1 MVRRTRSGI
10 SRFRVRRFVPPR
22 NDVEGSFIMASKNR
36 LSPIPHPPTKPVVGN
51 MLSLDSTAPVQNL
64 ARLAKELG
72 PIFWLDMMG
81 APIVIV
87 SGHDLVDELSDE
99 KRFDKAVRGPL
110 RRVRAIAGDGL
121 FTADT
126 TEPNWS
132 KAHNILLQ
140 PFGNRAMQSYHP
152 SMVDIAEQLVKKW
165 ERLNGDEEIDVVHDM
180 TALTL
185 DTIGLCGFDYRFNSF
200 YRRDYHP
207 FVESLVRSLETIM
220 MTRGIPLESLW
231 LKKRQQELGADVA
244 FMNKMV
250 DEIVAERRKNADA
263 ASDKKDMLG
272 AMMTGVDRASGEQL
286 DDVNIR
292 YQINTF
298 LIAGHETTSGLLS
311 ASIYALLKHPDV
323 LKRAYEEVDRVL
335 GPDLQAKP
343 TYQQVTQLTYIT
355 QILKEALRLW
365 PPAPAYG
372 VAPLGD
378 EIIGGKYRLKKN
390 TFITVLVLALH
401 RDPSVWGPNPDA
413 FDPENFSREAE
424 AARPVNAWK
433 PFGNGQRACIGR
445 GFAMHE
451 AALAIGMILQ
461 RFKLIDVH
469 RYQMHLKETLT
480 IKPDGFK
487 IKVRPRA
494 DQERGSFVATATA
507 TPAANSVAA
516 RARTRPG
523 HNTPLLVLYG
533 SNLGTAEELA
543 TRVADL
549 AEVNGFATRLAPLD
563 DFVGKLPEQ
572 GGVLIFCASYNGAPP
587 DNATQFVKWLGS
599 DLPKDVFAKVRY
611 AVFGCG
617 NSDWAATYQW
627 IPRVIDTQ
635 LAAHGARSVYA
646 RGEGDARSDLDGQFE
661 SWFTAMAPLATK
673 EFGVDSNFSRSADD
687 EPLYRIEP
695 VAPTAINA
703 AVALGGAAPMKVL
716 VNTELQNKSGANASE
731 RSTRH
736 IEVQL
741 PSGASYRVGD
751 HLSVVPR
758 NDPALV
764 DSVAR
769 RFGFLPADQ
778 IRLQVAEGRRAQL
791 PVGDTVSVG
800 RLLSEFVEL
809 QQVATRKQIQIM
821 SENTRCPVTRPKLLA
836 YVGDDAASGERYRTD
851 ILGKRKSV
859 FDLLEEYPACELP
872 FHAYLEMLSLLA
884 PRYYSISSSP
894 SGDPSRCSV
903 TVAVVEG
910 PASSGRG
917 VYKGVCSNYLAGR
930 HAGETIHATVRETKA
945 GFRLPDDNSV
955 PIILIGPGTG
965 LAPFRGFL
973 QERAAR
979 KANGATPGPAM
990 LFFGCRHPLQDYLYA
1005 DELKAFAANGI
1016 TELHTAFSRGDGPK
1030 TYVQHLVAAQ
1040 KDRVWSLIEQGAIVY
1055 VCGDGGKMEP
1065 DVKAALVAIY
1075 RERSGADEAAG
1086 ARWIEELGARNR
1098 YVLDVW
1104 AGG

>member
-1 MVRRTRSGI
+1 
-10 SRFRVRRFVPPR
+10 
-22 NDVEGSFIMASKNR
+22 MASTNR
-36 LSPIPHPPTKPVVGN
+36 LSPIPQPPTKPVVGN
-51 MLSLDSTAPVQNL
+51 MLSLDSSAPVQSL
-64 ARLAKELG
+64 ARLAKQLG

-110 RRVRAIAGDGL
+110 RRVRAVAGDGL

-126 TEPNWS
+126 SEPNWA

-152 SMVDIAEQLVKKW
+152 SMVDIAEQLTKKW

-220 MTRGIPLESLW
+220 MIRGLPLENLW
-231 LKKRQQELGADVA
+231 MQKRRRDLAGDIA

-250 DEIVAERRKNADA
+250 DEIVAERRKNAA
-263 ASDKKDMLG
+263 ATADKKDMLG
-272 AMMTGVDRASGEQL
+272 AMMSGVDRTTGEQL

-311 ASIYALLKHPDV
+311 CTIYALLKHPEV
-323 LKRAYEEVDRVL
+323 LRKAYEEVDRVL
-335 GPDLQAKP
+335 GPDLDVKP

-372 VAPLGD
+372 IAPLKD
-378 EIIGGKYRLKKN
+378 ETIGGKYKLKKN
-390 TFITVLVLALH
+390 TFVTVLVLALH

-413 FDPENFSREAE
+413 FDPENFSKEAE

-461 RFKLIDVH
+461 RFQLIDVD
-469 RYQMHLKETLT
+469 RYQMVLKETLT

-487 IKVRPRA
+487 IKVRPRSEQ
-494 DQERGSFVATATA
+494 DRSIATGRA
-507 TPAANSVAA
+507 TPNVAA
-516 RARTRPG
+516 SAAVPAQGRPRPG

-549 AEVNGFATRLAPLD
+549 AEVNGFATKLACLD
-563 DFVGKLPEQ
+563 DFVDKLPEQ
-572 GGVLIFCASYNGAPP
+572 GGLLIFCASYNGAPP
-587 DNATQFVKWLGS
+587 DNASQFVKWLGGE
-599 DLPKDVFAKVRY
+599 LPKDAFSKVRY
-611 AVFGCG
+611 LVFGCG
-617 NSDWAATYQW
+617 NSDWAATYQS
-627 IPRVIDTQ
+627 IPRFIDEQ
-635 LAAHGARSVYA
+635 LAAHGARGVYA

-661 SWFTAMAPLATK
+661 EWFAKAAPVAVK
-673 EFGVDSNFSRSADD
+673 EFGVETGLSRSADD
-687 EPLYRIEP
+687 EPLYAIEP
-695 VAPTAINA
+695 VAPSAVNAI
-703 AVALGGAAPMKVL
+703 VALGGVAPMKIL
-716 VNTELQNKSGANASE
+716 DNRELQNRARPSASD

-736 IEVQL
+736 VEVQL
-741 PSGASYRVGD
+741 PAGVSYRVGD

-778 IRLQVAEGRRAQL
+778 IRLRVPEGRRAQL
-791 PVGDTVSVG
+791 PVGDAVSVG

-821 SENTRCPVTRPKLLA
+821 SEHTRCPVTRPKLEA
-836 YVGDDAASGERYRTD
+836 YTGDDAAAGERYRAD

-859 FDLLEEYPACELP
+859 FDLLEEHPACELP
-872 FHAYLEMLSLLA
+872 LHVYLEMLSLLA

-894 SGDPSRCSV
+894 SGDAARCSV
-903 TVAVVEG
+903 TVGVVEG

-917 VYKGVCSNYLAGR
+917 TYKGVCSNYLAGR
-930 HAGETIHATVRETKA
+930 RAGETIHATVRETKA
-945 GFRLPDDNSV
+945 GFRLPDDPSV
-955 PIILIGPGTG
+955 PIIMIGPGTG

-973 QERAAR
+973 QERAALKTR
-979 KANGATPGPAM
+979 GATLGPAM
-990 LFFGCRHPLQDYLYA
+990 LFFGCRHPEQDFIYA
-1005 DELKAFAANGI
+1005 DELKTFAADGV
-1016 TELHTAFSRGDGPK
+1016 TELHTAFSRAEGPK

-1040 KDRVWSLIEQGAIVY
+1040 GERVWSLIGQGAVVY

-1075 RERSGADEAAG
+1075 RERANADAA
-1086 ARWIEELGARNR
+1086 AALRWIEDLGSKNR

-1104 AGG
+1104 AAG

>member
-1 MVRRTRSGI
+1 
-10 SRFRVRRFVPPR
+10 
-22 NDVEGSFIMASKNR
+22 MASPNK
-36 LSPIPHPPTKPVVGN
+36 LSPIPRPPVKPVVGN
-51 MLSLDSTAPVQNL
+51 MLSLDANAPVQHL
-64 ARLAKELG
+64 VRLTKELG
-72 PIFWLDMMG
+72 PIYWLDMMG
-81 APIVIV
+81 APLVIV
-87 SGHDLVDELSDE
+87 SGHDLIEELSDE
-99 KRFDKAVRGPL
+99 KRFDKAVRGSL
-110 RRVRAIAGDGL
+110 RRVRAVGGDGL

-126 TEPNWS
+126 NEPNWS

-140 PFGNRAMQSYHP
+140 PFGNRAMTSYHP

-165 ERLNGDEEIDVVHDM
+165 ERLNADEEIDVVHDM

-220 MTRGIPLESLW
+220 MTRGLPLEGLW
-231 LKKRQQELGADVA
+231 LQKRRKELAQDVA

-250 DEIVAERRKNADA
+250 DEIIAERRGTTDA
-263 ASDKKDMLG
+263 AAAKKDMLG
-272 AMMTGVDRASGEQL
+272 AMMTGVDRATGTQL

-311 ASIYALLKHPDV
+311 CTLYALLKHPEV
-323 LKRAYEEVDRVL
+323 LKKAYEEVDRVL
-335 GPDLQAKP
+335 GPDVNARP

-372 VAPLGD
+372 IAPLKD
-378 EIIGGKYRLKKN
+378 ETIGGKYKLKKN
-390 TFITVLVLALH
+390 TFITVLVMALH
-401 RDPSVWGPNPDA
+401 RDPSVWGPNPDV

-424 AARPVNAWK
+424 AKRPINAWK

-461 RFKLIDVH
+461 RFKLIDIN
-469 RYQMHLKETLT
+469 RYQMRLKETLT

-487 IKVRPRA
+487 IKVRARSDA
-494 DQERGSFVATATA
+494 DRGAFAGRTTATA
-507 TPAANSVAA
+507 AVSTAPPRAA
-516 RARTRPG
+516 RARPG

-549 AEVNGFATRLAPLD
+549 AEVNGFATKLAPLD
-563 DFVGKLPEQ
+563 DYVGKLPEE
-572 GGVLIFCASYNGAPP
+572 GGVMIFCASYNGAAP
-587 DNATQFVKWLGS
+587 DNATQFVKWLSSG
-599 DLPKDVFAKVRY
+599 DLAKDAFAKVRY

-617 NSDWAATYQW
+617 NSDWAATYQSV
-627 IPRVIDTQ
+627 PRMIDEQ
-635 LAAHGARSVYA
+635 LAAHGARGVYA

-661 SWFTAMAPLATK
+661 GWFAKAAAASVK
-673 EFGVDSNFSRSADD
+673 AFGLDGNFSRSADD
-687 EPLYRIEP
+687 EPLYNIEP
-695 VAPTAINA
+695 VAPTTVNAI
-703 AVALGGAAPMKVL
+703 VATGGVSPMKVL
-716 VNTELQNKSGANASE
+716 VNSELQNKAGANPSD

-736 IEVQL
+736 VEVQL
-741 PSGASYRVGD
+741 PAGISYRVGD

-778 IRLQVAEGRRAQL
+778 IRLNVSEGRRAQL
-791 PVGDTVSVG
+791 PVGEVVSVG
-800 RLLSEFVEL
+800 RLLTEFVEL
-809 QQVATRKQIQIM
+809 QQIATRKQIQIM
-821 SENTRCPVTRPKLLA
+821 SENTRCPMTKPKLLA
-836 YVGDDAASGERYRTD
+836 FIGDDAESTERYRSEV
-851 ILGKRKSV
+851 LAKRKSV
-859 FDLLEEYPACELP
+859 FDLLDEHPACELP

-894 SGDPSRCSV
+894 SGDPQRCSA
-903 TVAVVEG
+903 TVGVVEA

-917 VYKGVCSNYLAGR
+917 IYKGVCSNYLSGR
-930 HAGETIHATVRETKA
+930 RVGDTIHATIRETKA
-945 GFRLPDDNSV
+945 GFRLPDDASV
-955 PIILIGPGTG
+955 PIIMIGPGTG

-979 KANGATPGPAM
+979 KASGATLGPAM
-990 LFFGCRHPLQDYLYA
+990 LFFGCRHPDQDFLYA
-1005 DELKAFAANGI
+1005 DELKEFAAEGI
-1016 TELHTAFSRGDGPK
+1016 SELHTAFSRADGPK
-1030 TYVQHLVAAQ
+1030 TYVQNLVAAQ
-1040 KDRVWSLIEQGAIVY
+1040 KDKVWSLIEQGAIIF

-1065 DVKAALVAIY
+1065 DVKATLMSIY
-1075 RERSGADEAAG
+1075 REKKGADADAA
-1086 ARWIEELGARNR
+1086 ARWIDEMGTTNR

>member
-1 MVRRTRSGI
+1 
-10 SRFRVRRFVPPR
+10 
-22 NDVEGSFIMASKNR
+22 MASVNK

-51 MLSLDSTAPVQNL
+51 MLSVDSSAPSQHL
-64 ARLAKELG
+64 ARMAKEYG

-81 APIVIV
+81 SPFVVV
-87 SGHDLVDELSDE
+87 SGADLVDELSDE
-99 KRFDKAVRGPL
+99 KRFDKSVRGSL
-110 RRVRAIAGDGL
+110 RRVRLIAGDAL
-121 FTADT
+121 FTAYT

-132 KAHNILLQ
+132 KAHNILMQ

-152 SMVDIAEQLVKKW
+152 SMLDIAEQLVKKW
-165 ERLNGDEEIDVVHDM
+165 ERTNADDEIDVVHDM

-200 YRRDYHP
+200 YREDYHP

-220 MTRGIPLESLW
+220 MTRGLPLEGLW
-231 LKKRQQELGADVA
+231 MRNRKRDLAADA
-244 FMNKMV
+244 DFMNKMV
-250 DEIVAERRKNADA
+250 DDIVAERRKNADA
-263 ASDKKDMLG
+263 TDSKKDMLS

-298 LIAGHETTSGLLS
+298 LIAGHETTSGMLS
-311 ASIYALLKHPDV
+311 CAIYALLKHPEV
-323 LKRAYEEVDRVL
+323 LKKAYEEVDRVL
-335 GPDLQAKP
+335 GPDTDARP

-365 PPAPAYG
+365 PPAPIYG
-372 VAPLGD
+372 VAPLKD
-378 EIIGGKYRLKKN
+378 EVIGGKYKLKKD
-390 TFITVLVLALH
+390 TFIAILVLALH

-413 FDPENFSREAE
+413 FNPENFSPEAE
-424 AARPVNAWK
+424 AKRPVNAWK

-461 RFKLIDVH
+461 RFRLIDH
-469 RYQMHLKETLT
+469 ERYQMHLKETLT

-487 IKVRPRA
+487 IKVRPRN
-494 DQERGSFVATATA
+494 DKERGAYAGQTAATATA
-507 TPAANSVAA
+507 RATAVPA
-516 RARTRPG
+516 ARTRPG

-549 AEVNGFATRLAPLD
+549 AEVNGFATKLAPLD
-563 DFVGKLPEQ
+563 DFVGRLPER
-572 GGVLIFCASYNGAPP
+572 GGVLIFCASYNGAAP
-587 DNATQFVKWLGS
+587 DNATQFIKWLGG
-599 DLPKDVFAKVRY
+599 DLPKDAFAKLRY

-617 NSDWAATYQW
+617 NSDWAATYQS
-627 IPRVIDTQ
+627 IPRIIDEQ
-635 LAAHGARSVYA
+635 LAAHGGKSVYA

-661 SWFTAMAPLATK
+661 SWFAKAAPVAVR
-673 EFGVDSNFSRSADD
+673 EFGVDASFARRADD
-687 EPLYRIEP
+687 EPLYKVEP
-695 VAPTAINA
+695 VAPTTINA
-703 AVALGGAAPMKVL
+703 VVALGGASPMKVQL
-716 VNTELQNKSGANASE
+716 NSELQNKTGANASD

-741 PSGASYRVGD
+741 PPNLTYRVGD

-758 NDPALV
+758 NDPVLV
-764 DSVAR
+764 DAVAR

-778 IRLQVAEGRRAQL
+778 IKLQVAEGRRAQL
-791 PVGDTVSVG
+791 PVGDSVSVG
-800 RLLSEFVEL
+800 RLLTEFVEL

-821 SENTRCPVTRPKLLA
+821 SENTRCPVTKPKLLA
-836 YVGDDAASGERYRTD
+836 YVGDDAESAERYRSE
-851 ILGKRKSV
+851 ILSKRRSV
-859 FDLLEEYPACELP
+859 YDLLDEFPACELP

-894 SGDPSRCSV
+894 SGDASRCSV
-903 TVAVVEG
+903 TVGVVEA

-917 VYKGVCSNYLAGR
+917 VYKGICSNYLAGR
-930 HAGETIHATVRETKA
+930 RAGDTIHATVRETKA
-945 GFRLPDDNSV
+945 GFRLPDDPKV
-955 PIILIGPGTG
+955 PIIMIGPGTG

-973 QERAAR
+973 QERAAL
-979 KANGATPGPAM
+979 KAKGATLGPAL
-990 LFFGCRHPLQDYLYA
+990 LFFGCRHPEQDFLYA
-1005 DELKAFAANGI
+1005 DELKSFAADGV
-1016 TELHTAFSRGDGPK
+1016 TELHTAFSRGDSPK

-1040 KDRVWSLIEQGAIVY
+1040 KDKVCSLIEQGAITY

-1065 DVKAALVAIY
+1065 DVKAALMSIH
-1075 RERSGADEAAG
+1075 RERTGGDEAA
-1086 ARWIEELGARNR
+1086 ASRWIDEMGTKNR

>member
-1 MVRRTRSGI
+1 
-10 SRFRVRRFVPPR
+10 
-22 NDVEGSFIMASKNR
+22 MASTNR

-51 MLSLDSTAPVQNL
+51 MLSLDSTAPVQHL
-64 ARLAKELG
+64 VRLTKELG

-81 APIVIV
+81 APLVIV
-87 SGHDLVDELSDE
+87 SGHDLVEELSDE
-99 KRFDKAVRGPL
+99 KRFDKAVRGSL
-110 RRVRAIAGDGL
+110 RRVRAVGGDGL

-126 TEPNWS
+126 SEPNWS

-152 SMVDIAEQLVKKW
+152 SMVDIADQLVKKW

-220 MTRGIPLESLW
+220 MTRGIPLEGIW
-231 LKKRQQELGADVA
+231 LKRRRQELAQDVA

-250 DEIVAERRKNADA
+250 DEIVAERRKNAEA
-263 ASDKKDMLG
+263 AEAKKDMLG
-272 AMMTGVDRASGEQL
+272 AMMTGVDRSTGEQL

-311 ASIYALLKHPDV
+311 CTLYALLKHPEV
-323 LKRAYEEVDRVL
+323 LKKAYQEVDRVL
-335 GPDLQAKP
+335 GPDTDARP

-372 VAPLGD
+372 IAPLND
-378 EIIGGKYRLKKN
+378 ETIGGKYKLKKN
-390 TFITVLVLALH
+390 TFITILVMALH

-451 AALAIGMILQ
+451 AALAVGMILQ
-461 RFKLIDVH
+461 RFKLIDIN

-487 IKVRPRA
+487 IKVRPRV
-494 DQERGSFVATATA
+494 DKERGAYAGRATATA
-507 TPAANSVAA
+507 AVSTTAAPA
-516 RARTRPG
+516 ARTRPG
-523 HNTPLLVLYG
+523 NNTPLLVLYG

-549 AEVNGFATRLAPLD
+549 AEVNGFSTKLAALD

-587 DNATQFVKWLGS
+587 DNATEFVKWLGS
-599 DLPKDVFAKVRY
+599 DLPKGAFAKVRY

-617 NSDWAATYQW
+617 NSDWLATYQS
-627 IPRVIDTQ
+627 IPRFIDEQ
-635 LAAHGARSVYA
+635 LAAHGASNAFV
-646 RGEGDARSDLDGQFE
+646 RGEGDARDDLEGQFE
-661 SWFTAMAPLATK
+661 SWFAKLRPLAVKQLGIDTS
-673 EFGVDSNFSRSADD
+673 FDRSADD

-695 VAPTAINA
+695 VAPTAVNSI
-703 AVALGGAAPMKVL
+703 VALGGVAPMKML
-716 VNTELQNKSGANASE
+716 VNQELQNKQGANASD

-741 PSGASYRVGD
+741 PSGISYRVGD

-821 SENTRCPVTRPKLLA
+821 SEHTRCPVTKPKLLA
-836 YVGDDAASGERYRTD
+836 YVGDDAAASEHYRAD

-859 FDLLEEYPACELP
+859 FDLLEEHPACELP

-894 SGDPSRCSV
+894 SGDPQRCSV
-903 TVAVVEG
+903 TVGVVEG

-917 VYKGVCSNYLAGR
+917 IYKGICSNYLAGR
-930 HAGETIHATVRETKA
+930 RAGETIQATVRETKA
-945 GFRLPDDNSV
+945 GFRLPDDAAV
-955 PIILIGPGTG
+955 PIIMVGPGTG

-973 QERAAR
+973 QERAAL
-979 KANGATPGPAM
+979 KAKGASLGPAM
-990 LFFGCRHPLQDYLYA
+990 LFFGCRHPDQDYLYA
-1005 DELKAFAANGI
+1005 GELKAFAADGI
-1016 TELHTAFSRGDGPK
+1016 TELHTAFSRAEGPK
-1030 TYVQHLVAAQ
+1030 TYVQNLVAAQ
-1040 KDRVWSLIEQGAIVY
+1040 KDRVWSLIESGAIVY

-1075 RERSGADEAAG
+1075 RERKGADADAAL
-1086 ARWIEELGARNR
+1086 RWIDDLGTNNR

>member
-1 MVRRTRSGI
+1 
-10 SRFRVRRFVPPR
+10 
-22 NDVEGSFIMASKNR
+22 MASTNR
-36 LSPIPHPPTKPVVGN
+36 LSPIPQPPTKPVVGN

-64 ARLAKELG
+64 ARLARELG

-81 APIVIV
+81 SPIVIV
-87 SGHDLVDELSDE
+87 SGHDLVEELSDE

-110 RRVRAIAGDGL
+110 RRVRAVAGDGL

-152 SMVDIAEQLVKKW
+152 SMVDIADQLVKKW

-220 MTRGIPLESLW
+220 MIRGLPMENLW
-231 LKKRQQELGADVA
+231 MQKRRRDLAADVA

-250 DEIVAERRKNADA
+250 DEIVAERRKNAEA
-263 ASDKKDMLG
+263 AADKKDMLG
-272 AMMTGVDRASGEQL
+272 AMMTGVDRSTGEQL

-311 ASIYALLKHPDV
+311 CSLYALLKYPEV
-323 LKRAYEEVDRVL
+323 LKKAYEEVDRVL
-335 GPDLQAKP
+335 GPDLGAKP

-372 VAPLGD
+372 ISPLAD
-378 EIIGGKYRLKKN
+378 ETIGGKYKLKKN

-401 RDPSVWGPNPDA
+401 RDPGVWGPNPDV

-461 RFKLIDVH
+461 RFRLIDVN
-469 RYQMHLKETLT
+469 RYQMQLKETLT

-487 IKVRPRA
+487 IKVRPRT
-494 DQERGSFVATATA
+494 DQDRGVFAGQAAATVAVSGTA
-507 TPAANSVAA
+507 PAP
-516 RARTRPG
+516 RTRTRPG

-549 AEVNGFATRLAPLD
+549 AEVNGFATRLGALD

-572 GGVLIFCASYNGAPP
+572 GGALIFCASYNGAPP
-587 DNATQFVKWLGS
+587 DNASQFIKWLGS
-599 DLPKDVFAKVRY
+599 DLPKDAFAKLRY

-617 NSDWAATYQW
+617 NSDWAATYQS
-627 IPRVIDTQ
+627 IPRAIDGQ
-635 LAAHGARSVYA
+635 LAAHGGRNVYV

-661 SWFTAMAPLATK
+661 SWFAKLAPLATRQ
-673 EFGVDSNFSRSADD
+673 FGVDSNFSRSAED
-687 EPLYRIEP
+687 EPLYSIEP
-695 VAPTAINA
+695 VAPSAVNAI
-703 AVALGGAAPMKVL
+703 VALGGVSPMKLL
-716 VNTELQNKSGANASE
+716 VNTELQNKTGANASD

-741 PSGASYRVGD
+741 APGISYRVGD

-821 SENTRCPVTRPKLLA
+821 SENTHCPVTKPKLLA
-836 YVGDDAASGERYRTD
+836 YVGDDAAASERYRSD
-851 ILGKRKSV
+851 ILTKRKSV
-859 FDLLEEYPACELP
+859 FDLLEEHPACELP

-894 SGDPSRCSV
+894 SLDPSRCSV
-903 TVAVVEG
+903 TVGVVEG
-910 PASSGRG
+910 PANSGRG
-917 VYKGVCSNYLAGR
+917 VYKGICSNYLAGR
-930 HAGETIHATVRETKA
+930 RASETIHATVRETRA
-945 GFRLPDDNSV
+945 GFRLPDDASV
-955 PIILIGPGTG
+955 PIIMIGPGTG

-979 KANGATPGPAM
+979 KAKGATLGPAM
-990 LFFGCRHPLQDYLYA
+990 LFFGCRHPEQDYLYA
-1005 DELKAFAANGI
+1005 DELKAFAADGI
-1016 TELHTAFSRGDGPK
+1016 TELHTAFSRGEGPK
-1030 TYVQHLVAAQ
+1030 TYVQNLVAAEQ
-1040 KDRVWSLIEQGAIVY
+1040 DRVWRLIEDGAIIF

-1065 DVKAALVAIY
+1065 DVKAALVTIY
-1075 RERSGADEAAG
+1075 RNRTGGDTEAG
-1086 ARWIEELGARNR
+1086 QRWIDDLGTKNR

>member
-1 MVRRTRSGI
+1 
-10 SRFRVRRFVPPR
+10 
-22 NDVEGSFIMASKNR
+22 MASSNR
-36 LSPIPHPPTKPVVGN
+36 LSPIPQPPTKPVVGN

-64 ARLAKELG
+64 ARLARELG

-81 APIVIV
+81 APLVIV

-99 KRFDKAVRGPL
+99 KRFDKVVRGPL

-220 MTRGIPLESLW
+220 MTRGIPLEGIW
-231 LKKRQQELGADVA
+231 LKKRRQELARDVA

-250 DEIVAERRKNADA
+250 DEIVAERRRSAEA
-263 ASDKKDMLG
+263 VEDKKDMLG
-272 AMMTGVDRASGEQL
+272 AMMTGVDRSTGEQL

-311 ASIYALLKHPDV
+311 CTLYALLKHPEI
-323 LKRAYEEVDRVL
+323 LKKAYEEVDRVL
-335 GPDLQAKP
+335 GPDINAKP

-372 VAPLGD
+372 IAPLKD
-378 EIIGGKYRLKKN
+378 ETIGGKYKLKKN

-401 RDPSVWGPNPDA
+401 RDPNVWGPNPDK

-424 AARPVNAWK
+424 AARPINAWK

-451 AALAIGMILQ
+451 AALAIGMVLQ
-461 RFKLIDVH
+461 RFKLVDVN

-494 DQERGSFVATATA
+494 ERERGAFTGGT
-507 TPAANSVAA
+507 VAA
-516 RARTRPG
+516 VASTAAAPRARTRPG

-549 AEVNGFATRLAPLD
+549 AEVNGFATKLAPLD

-587 DNATQFVKWLGS
+587 DNATQFVKWLGGE
-599 DLPKDVFAKVRY
+599 LPKDAFSKVRY

-617 NSDWAATYQW
+617 NSDWLATYQS
-627 IPRVIDTQ
+627 IPRILDER
-635 LAAHGARSVYA
+635 LAAHGGRSVYV

-661 SWFTAMAPLATK
+661 SWVAAGAPAGMK
-673 EFGVDSNFSRSADD
+673 EFGVESNFSRSADD
-687 EPLYRIEP
+687 EPLYKIEP
-695 VAPTAINA
+695 VAPTVVNA
-703 AVALGGAAPMKVL
+703 VVALGGVAPMKVL
-716 VNTELQNKSGANASE
+716 
-731 RSTRH
+731 
-736 IEVQL
+736 
-741 PSGASYRVGD
+741 
-751 HLSVVPR
+751 
-758 NDPALV
+758 
-764 DSVAR
+764 
-769 RFGFLPADQ
+769 
-778 IRLQVAEGRRAQL
+778 
-791 PVGDTVSVG
+791 
-800 RLLSEFVEL
+800 
-809 QQVATRKQIQIM
+809 
-821 SENTRCPVTRPKLLA
+821 
-836 YVGDDAASGERYRTD
+836 
-851 ILGKRKSV
+851 
-859 FDLLEEYPACELP
+859 
-872 FHAYLEMLSLLA
+872 
-884 PRYYSISSSP
+884 
-894 SGDPSRCSV
+894 
-903 TVAVVEG
+903 
-910 PASSGRG
+910 
-917 VYKGVCSNYLAGR
+917 
-930 HAGETIHATVRETKA
+930 
-945 GFRLPDDNSV
+945 
-955 PIILIGPGTG
+955 
-965 LAPFRGFL
+965 
-973 QERAAR
+973 
-979 KANGATPGPAM
+979 
-990 LFFGCRHPLQDYLYA
+990 
-1005 DELKAFAANGI
+1005 
-1016 TELHTAFSRGDGPK
+1016 
-1030 TYVQHLVAAQ
+1030 
-1040 KDRVWSLIEQGAIVY
+1040 
-1055 VCGDGGKMEP
+1055 
-1065 DVKAALVAIY
+1065 
-1075 RERSGADEAAG
+1075 
-1086 ARWIEELGARNR
+1086 
-1098 YVLDVW
+1098 
-1104 AGG
+1104 

>member
-1 MVRRTRSGI
+1 
-10 SRFRVRRFVPPR
+10 
-22 NDVEGSFIMASKNR
+22 MASSNR

-64 ARLAKELG
+64 TRLAKELG

-81 APIVIV
+81 APLVIV
-87 SGHDLVDELSDE
+87 SGHDLVHELSDE

-126 TEPNWS
+126 SEPNWS

-165 ERLNGDEEIDVVHDM
+165 ERLNADEEIDVVHDM

-220 MTRGIPLESLW
+220 MIRGLPLENLW
-231 LKKRQQELGADVA
+231 MQKRRRDLAGDVA

-250 DEIVAERRKNADA
+250 DEIVAERRRNSDG

-272 AMMTGVDRASGEQL
+272 AMMSGVDRSTGEQL

-311 ASIYALLKHPDV
+311 CTLYALLKHPEV
-323 LKRAYEEVDRVL
+323 LRKAYEEVDRVL
-335 GPDLQAKP
+335 GPDMAVKP

-355 QILKEALRLW
+355 QILKESLRLW

-372 VAPLGD
+372 ISPLQD
-378 EIIGGKYRLKKN
+378 ETIGGQYRLKKN
-390 TFITVLVLALH
+390 TFVTVLVLALH

-461 RFKLIDVH
+461 RFRLIDVN

-480 IKPDGFK
+480 IKPDGFR
-487 IKVRPRA
+487 IKVRARGE
-494 DQERGSFVATATA
+494 QERGTHAGPAAAAAATAA
-507 TPAANSVAA
+507 PGP

-587 DNATQFVKWLGS
+587 DNATQFVKWLRG
-599 DLPKDVFAKVRY
+599 DLPKDAFSKLRY

-617 NSDWAATYQW
+617 NSDWAATYQSV
-627 IPRVIDTQ
+627 PRLIDEQ
-635 LAAHGARSVYA
+635 LADHGGRSVTA
-646 RGEGDARSDLDGQFE
+646 RGEGDARGDLDGEFE
-661 SWFTAMAPLATK
+661 SWFAKLAPLATR
-673 EFGVDSNFSRSADD
+673 EFGIESSFSRSAED

-695 VAPTAINA
+695 VAPSALNA
-703 AVALGGAAPMKVL
+703 VAALGGAAPMKVL
-716 VNTELQNKSGANASE
+716 ANAELQNKGGAHPSD

-741 PSGASYRVGD
+741 PPGVSYRVGD

-769 RFGFLPADQ
+769 RFGFLPADV

-791 PVGDTVSVG
+791 PAGEPVSVG
-800 RLLSEFVEL
+800 RLLTDFVEL

-821 SENTRCPVTRPKLLA
+821 SEHTRCPVTKPKLAA
-836 YVGDDAASGERYRTD
+836 YLGDDAVSAERYRAD
-851 ILGKRKSV
+851 ILGRRQSV

-894 SGDPSRCSV
+894 SLDSARCSV
-903 TVAVVEG
+903 TVGVVEG
-910 PASSGRG
+910 PANSGRG
-917 VYKGVCSNYLAGR
+917 IYRGVCSNYLASR
-930 HAGETIHATVRETKA
+930 RVGETVQATVRETKA
-945 GFRLPDDNSV
+945 GFRLPDDPSV
-955 PIILIGPGTG
+955 RVIMIGPGTG

-973 QERAAR
+973 QERAAQ
-979 KANGATPGPAM
+979 KAKGASLGPAM
-990 LFFGCRHPLQDYLYA
+990 LFFGCRHPDQDFIYA
-1005 DELKAFAANGI
+1005 DELKAFETDGI
-1016 TELHTAFSRGDGPK
+1016 VELHTAFSRSEGPK
-1030 TYVQHLVAAQ
+1030 TYVQDLVTAQ

-1065 DVKAALVAIY
+1065 DAKAALVAIY
-1075 RERSGADEAAG
+1075 RERSGADADAAQ
-1086 ARWIEELGARNR
+1086 RWIDDLGAKNR

>member
-1 MVRRTRSGI
+1 
-10 SRFRVRRFVPPR
+10 
-22 NDVEGSFIMASKNR
+22 MASVNK

-51 MLSLDSTAPVQNL
+51 MLSVDASAPSQHL
-64 ARLAKELG
+64 ARMAKEYG

-81 APIVIV
+81 SPFVVV
-87 SGHDLVDELSDE
+87 SGADLVDELSDE
-99 KRFDKAVRGPL
+99 KRFDKSVRGSL
-110 RRVRAIAGDGL
+110 RRVRLIAGDAL
-121 FTADT
+121 FTAYT

-132 KAHNILLQ
+132 KAHNILMQ

-152 SMVDIAEQLVKKW
+152 SMLDIAEQLVKKW
-165 ERLNGDEEIDVVHDM
+165 ERTNADDEIDVVHDM

-200 YRRDYHP
+200 YREDYHP

-220 MTRGIPLESLW
+220 MTRGLPLEGLW
-231 LKKRQQELGADVA
+231 MRNRKRDLVADA
-244 FMNKMV
+244 EFMNKMV
-250 DEIVAERRKNADA
+250 DEIIAERRKNADA
-263 ASDKKDMLG
+263 TAAKKDMLN

-298 LIAGHETTSGLLS
+298 LIAGHETTSGMLS
-311 ASIYALLKHPDV
+311 CAIYALLKHPQV
-323 LKRAYEEVDRVL
+323 LEKAYEEVDRVL
-335 GPDLQAKP
+335 GPDTDAKP

-355 QILKEALRLW
+355 QVLKEALRLW
-365 PPAPAYG
+365 PPAPIYG
-372 VAPLGD
+372 IAPLND
-378 EIIGGKYRLKKN
+378 EVIGGKYKLKKD
-390 TFITVLVLALH
+390 TFIAILVLALH

-413 FDPENFSREAE
+413 FNPDNFSSEAE
-424 AARPVNAWK
+424 AKRPINAWK

-461 RFKLIDVH
+461 RFRLIDHH

-487 IKVRPRA
+487 IKVRPRT
-494 DQERGSFVATATA
+494 DKERGAYAGQTAAAATARTA
-507 TPAANSVAA
+507 SVPA
-516 RARTRPG
+516 ARTRPG

-533 SNLGTAEELA
+533 SNLGSAEELA

-549 AEVNGFATRLAPLD
+549 AEVNGFATKLAPLD
-563 DFVGKLPEQ
+563 DYVGKLPEQ
-572 GGVLIFCASYNGAPP
+572 GGVLIFCASYNGAAP
-587 DNATQFVKWLGS
+587 DNATQFVKWLGG
-599 DLPKDVFAKVRY
+599 DLPKDAFAKVRY

-617 NSDWAATYQW
+617 NSDWAATYQS
-627 IPRVIDTQ
+627 IPRTIDEQ

-661 SWFTAMAPLATK
+661 SWFAKAAPVAVK
-673 EFGVDSNFSRSADD
+673 EFGVDASFTRRAND
-687 EPLYRIEP
+687 EPLYKVEP
-695 VAPTAINA
+695 VAPTTVNAI
-703 AVALGGAAPMKVL
+703 VALGGASPMKVL
-716 VNTELQNKSGANASE
+716 LNSELQNKSGANASD

-741 PSGASYRVGD
+741 PSNLTYRVGD
-751 HLSVVPR
+751 HLSMVPR
-758 NDPALV
+758 NDPVLV
-764 DSVAR
+764 DAVAR

-778 IRLQVAEGRRAQL
+778 IKLQVAEGRRAQL
-791 PVGDTVSVG
+791 PTGDAVSVG
-800 RLLSEFVEL
+800 RLLTEFVEL

-821 SENTRCPVTRPKLLA
+821 SEHTRCPVTKPKLLA
-836 YVGDDAASGERYRTD
+836 YVGDDAESAERYRSE
-851 ILGKRKSV
+851 ILSKRRSV
-859 FDLLEEYPACELP
+859 YDLLDEFPACELP

-894 SGDPSRCSV
+894 SGDASRCSV
-903 TVAVVEG
+903 TVGVVEA

-917 VYKGVCSNYLAGR
+917 VYKGICSNYLAGR
-930 HAGETIHATVRETKA
+930 RAGDTVHATVRETKA
-945 GFRLPDDNSV
+945 GFRLPDDPKV
-955 PIILIGPGTG
+955 PIIMIGPGTG

-973 QERAAR
+973 QERAAL
-979 KANGATPGPAM
+979 KAKGATLGPAM
-990 LFFGCRHPLQDYLYA
+990 LFFGCRHPEQDFLYA
-1005 DELKAFAANGI
+1005 DELKSFAADGI
-1016 TELHTAFSRGDGPK
+1016 TELHTAFSRGEGPK

-1040 KDRVWSLIEQGAIVY
+1040 KDKVWSLIEQGAITY

-1065 DVKAALVAIY
+1065 DVKAALMGIH
-1075 RERSGADEAAG
+1075 RERTGGDEAA
-1086 ARWIEELGARNR
+1086 ATRWIDDLGTKNR

>member
-1 MVRRTRSGI
+1 
-10 SRFRVRRFVPPR
+10 
-22 NDVEGSFIMASKNR
+22 MASSNR

-81 APIVIV
+81 APLVIV
-87 SGHDLVDELSDE
+87 SGHDLVHELSDE

-126 TEPNWS
+126 SEPNWS

-165 ERLNGDEEIDVVHDM
+165 ERLNADEEIDVVHDM

-220 MTRGIPLESLW
+220 MIRGLPLENLW
-231 LKKRQQELGADVA
+231 MQKRRRDLAGDVA

-250 DEIVAERRKNADA
+250 DEIVAERRRNSDG

-272 AMMTGVDRASGEQL
+272 AMMSGVDRSTGEQL

-311 ASIYALLKHPDV
+311 CTLYALLKHPEV
-323 LKRAYEEVDRVL
+323 LRKAYEEVDRVL
-335 GPDLQAKP
+335 GPDMAVKP

-355 QILKEALRLW
+355 QILKESLRLW

-372 VAPLGD
+372 ISPLQD
-378 EIIGGKYRLKKN
+378 ETIGGQYRLKKN
-390 TFITVLVLALH
+390 TFVTVLVLALH

-461 RFKLIDVH
+461 RFRLIDVN

-480 IKPDGFK
+480 IKPDGFR
-487 IKVRPRA
+487 IKVHARGE
-494 DQERGSFVATATA
+494 QERGTHAGPAAAAAATAA
-507 TPAANSVAA
+507 PGP

-587 DNATQFVKWLGS
+587 DNATQFVKWLRG
-599 DLPKDVFAKVRY
+599 DLPKDAFSKLRY

-617 NSDWAATYQW
+617 NSDWAATYQSV
-627 IPRVIDTQ
+627 PRLIDEQ
-635 LAAHGARSVYA
+635 LADHGGRSVTA
-646 RGEGDARSDLDGQFE
+646 RGEGDARGDLDGEFE
-661 SWFTAMAPLATK
+661 SWFAKLAPLATR
-673 EFGVDSNFSRSADD
+673 EFGIESSFSRSAED

-695 VAPTAINA
+695 VAPSALNA
-703 AVALGGAAPMKVL
+703 VAALGGAAPMKVL
-716 VNTELQNKSGANASE
+716 ASAELQNKGGAHPSD

-741 PSGASYRVGD
+741 PPGVSYRVGD

-769 RFGFLPADQ
+769 RFGFLPADV

-791 PVGDTVSVG
+791 PAGEPVSVG
-800 RLLSEFVEL
+800 RLLTDFVEL

-821 SENTRCPVTRPKLLA
+821 SEHTRCPVTKPKLAA
-836 YVGDDAASGERYRTD
+836 YLGDDAVSAERYRAD
-851 ILGKRKSV
+851 ILGRRQSV

-894 SGDPSRCSV
+894 SLDSARCSV
-903 TVAVVEG
+903 TVGVVEG
-910 PASSGRG
+910 PANSGRG
-917 VYKGVCSNYLAGR
+917 IYRGVCSNYLASR
-930 HAGETIHATVRETKA
+930 RVGETVQATVRETKA
-945 GFRLPDDNSV
+945 GFRLPDDPSV
-955 PIILIGPGTG
+955 RVIMIGPGTG

-973 QERAAR
+973 QERAAQ
-979 KANGATPGPAM
+979 KAKGASLGPAM
-990 LFFGCRHPLQDYLYA
+990 LFFGCRHPDQDFIYA
-1005 DELKAFAANGI
+1005 DELKAFETDGI
-1016 TELHTAFSRGDGPK
+1016 VELHTAFSRSEGPK
-1030 TYVQHLVAAQ
+1030 TYVQDLVTAQ

-1065 DVKAALVAIY
+1065 DAKAALVAIY
-1075 RERSGADEAAG
+1075 RERSGADADAAQ
-1086 ARWIEELGARNR
+1086 RWIDDLGAKNR

>member
-1 MVRRTRSGI
+1 
-10 SRFRVRRFVPPR
+10 
-22 NDVEGSFIMASKNR
+22 
-36 LSPIPHPPTKPVVGN
+36 
-51 MLSLDSTAPVQNL
+51 VQSL

-81 APIVIV
+81 SPIVIV

-110 RRVRAIAGDGL
+110 RRVRAVAGDGL

-126 TEPNWS
+126 SEPNWS
-132 KAHNILLQ
+132 KAHNILMQ
-140 PFGNRAMQSYHP
+140 PFGSRAMQSYHP
-152 SMVDIAEQLVKKW
+152 SMVDIADQLVKKW

-220 MTRGIPLESLW
+220 MIRGLPMENLW
-231 LKKRQQELGADVA
+231 MQKRRRDLAGDVA

-250 DEIVAERRKNADA
+250 DEIVAERRKNAEA
-263 ASDKKDMLG
+263 TEAKKDMLG
-272 AMMTGVDRASGEQL
+272 AMMTGVDRATGEQL

-311 ASIYALLKHPDV
+311 CTLYALLKHPDV
-323 LKRAYEEVDRVL
+323 LRKAYEEVDRVL
-335 GPDLQAKP
+335 GPDIDAKP

-372 VAPLGD
+372 ISPLSD
-378 EIIGGKYRLKKN
+378 QTIGGKYNLKKN

-401 RDPSVWGPNPDA
+401 RDPSVWGPKPDA

-424 AARPVNAWK
+424 AKRPVNAWK

-451 AALAIGMILQ
+451 AALAVGMILQ
-461 RFKLIDVH
+461 RFTLIDVN
-469 RYQMHLKETLT
+469 RYQMVLKETLT

-494 DQERGSFVATATA
+494 DQDRGAYAGQAASTAAVSTA
-507 TPAANSVAA
+507 ALAP
-516 RARTRPG
+516 RARTRPA

-549 AEVNGFATRLAPLD
+549 AEVNGFATKLAPLD

-599 DLPKDVFAKVRY
+599 ELPKDAFAKVRY

-617 NSDWAATYQW
+617 NSDWLATYQS
-627 IPRVIDTQ
+627 IPRFIDDQ
-635 LAAHGARSVYA
+635 LAAHGASNAYV
-646 RGEGDARSDLDGQFE
+646 RGEGDARDDLDGQFE
-661 SWFTAMAPLATK
+661 SWFAKLRPLAVK
-673 EFGVDSNFSRSADD
+673 EFGIDTNFDRSADD

-695 VAPTAINA
+695 VAPAAINA
-703 AVALGGAAPMKVL
+703 AVTLGGAAPMKVL
-716 VNTELQNKSGANASE
+716 VNTELQNRSGANASA

-741 PSGASYRVGD
+741 PAGTSYRVGD

-791 PVGDTVSVG
+791 PIGDTVSVG

-809 QQVATRKQIQIM
+809 QQVAARKQIQIM

-836 YVGDDAASGERYRTD
+836 YVGDDAASTELYRSE
-851 ILGKRKSV
+851 ILARRKSV
-859 FDLLEEYPACELP
+859 FDLLEEHPACELP

-894 SGDPSRCSV
+894 SGDPLRCSV
-903 TVAVVEG
+903 TVAVVAG
-910 PASSGRG
+910 AANSGRG
-917 VYKGVCSNYLAGR
+917 IYKGICSNYLAGR
-930 HAGETIHATVRETKA
+930 RAGETIHATVRETKA
-945 GFRLPDDNSV
+945 GFRLPDDPLV
-955 PIILIGPGTG
+955 PIIMIGPGTG

-979 KANGATPGPAM
+979 KAKGAVLGPAM
-990 LFFGCRHPLQDYLYA
+990 LFFGCRHPDQDYLYA
-1005 DELKAFAANGI
+1005 DELKAFAADGI
-1016 TELHTAFSRGDGPK
+1016 TELYTGFSRAEGPK
-1030 TYVQHLVAAQ
+1030 TYVQNLVAAQ
-1040 KDRVWSLIEQGAIVY
+1040 QERLWSLIENGAIIY

-1065 DVKAALVAIY
+1065 DVKATLVAIC
-1075 RERSGADEAAG
+1075 RQRKATDADAAL
-1086 ARWIEELGARNR
+1086 RWIDDLGTRNR

>member
-1 MVRRTRSGI
+1 
-10 SRFRVRRFVPPR
+10 
-22 NDVEGSFIMASKNR
+22 MASTNK

-87 SGHDLVDELSDE
+87 SGHDLVEELSDE
-99 KRFDKAVRGPL
+99 KRFDKAVRGSL
-110 RRVRAIAGDGL
+110 RRVRAVGGDGL

-126 TEPNWS
+126 SEPNWS
-132 KAHNILLQ
+132 KAHNILMQ

-207 FVESLVRSLETIM
+207 FVASLVRSLETIM
-220 MTRGIPLESLW
+220 MTRGLPLENLW
-231 LKKRQQELGADVA
+231 MQKRRRDLAGDVA

-250 DEIVAERRKNADA
+250 DEIVAERRKNAEA
-263 ASDKKDMLG
+263 TEAKKDMLG
-272 AMMTGVDRASGEQL
+272 AMMTGVDRATGTQL

-311 ASIYALLKHPDV
+311 CTLYALLKHPDV
-323 LKRAYEEVDRVL
+323 LKKAYEEVDRVL
-335 GPDLQAKP
+335 GPDLDARP

-372 VAPLGD
+372 ISPLSD
-378 EIIGGKYRLKKN
+378 ETIGGKYRLRKN

-401 RDPSVWGPNPDA
+401 RDPSVWGPNPDV

-461 RFKLIDVH
+461 RFKLIDIH
-469 RYQMHLKETLT
+469 RYQMVLKETLT

-494 DQERGSFVATATA
+494 DQDRGAYAGRTATA
-507 TPAANSVAA
+507 AVSTAAAA
-516 RARTRPG
+516 AAAPRARTRPA

-543 TRVADL
+543 THVADL
-549 AEVNGFATRLAPLD
+549 AEINGFATKLAPLD

-587 DNATQFVKWLGS
+587 DNATQFVKWLGTE
-599 DLPKDVFAKVRY
+599 LPKDAFAKVRY

-617 NSDWAATYQW
+617 NSDWAATYQS
-627 IPRVIDTQ
+627 IPRLLDEL
-635 LAAHGARSVYA
+635 LAAHGARNVYM

-661 SWFTAMAPLATK
+661 SWFAKLAPLATK
-673 EFGVDSNFSRSADD
+673 EFGVDSNFSRNADD
-687 EPLYRIEP
+687 EPLYKIEP
-695 VAPTAINA
+695 VAPTAVNA

-716 VNTELQNKSGANASE
+716 VNTELQNKSGANASD

-741 PSGASYRVGD
+741 PSGTSYRVGD

-791 PVGDTVSVG
+791 PVGDAVSVG

-821 SENTRCPVTRPKLLA
+821 SENTRCPVTKPKLLA
-836 YVGDDAASGERYRTD
+836 YVGDDAAATELYRSE

-859 FDLLEEYPACELP
+859 FDLLEEHPACELP
-872 FHAYLEMLSLLA
+872 FHAYLEMLSVLA

-903 TVAVVEG
+903 TVGVVAG
-910 PASSGRG
+910 AASSGRG
-917 VYKGVCSNYLAGR
+917 VYKGICSNYLAGR
-930 HAGETIHATVRETKA
+930 RAGETIHATLRETKA
-945 GFRLPDDNSV
+945 GFRLPDDASV
-955 PIILIGPGTG
+955 PIIMIGPGTG

-979 KANGATPGPAM
+979 KAKGATLGPAM
-990 LFFGCRHPLQDYLYA
+990 LFFGCRHPDQDYLYA
-1005 DELKAFAANGI
+1005 DELKAFAADGV
-1016 TELHTAFSRGDGPK
+1016 TELHTAFSRAEGPK
-1030 TYVQHLVAAQ
+1030 TYVQNLVAAQ
-1040 KDRVWSLIEQGAIVY
+1040 KDRVWSLIENGAIIY
-1055 VCGDGGKMEP
+1055 VCGDGGRMEP

-1075 RERSGADEAAG
+1075 RERKAADADAAL
-1086 ARWIEELGARNR
+1086 RWVDDLGTRNR